1 MEREF
6 LGRKFYSFTIEALG
20 HREALMSARGIESS
34 KPIDLSVGNNVVLA
48 LNVS

>member
-20 HREALMSARGIESS
+20 HREAFFDVCERNRI
-34 KPIDLSVGNNVVLA
+34 V
-48 LNVS
+48 